1 MTKDEKE
8 DGALQ
13 EKKAQADNEDEL
25 DFLENDID
33 DEDIRSDLY
42 LGDELQSLLDDEDF
56 VSESDGEEFQS
67 GADDEELGS
76 MLDVDQELESILGD
90 EEFQTE
96 PEDSDPWSEL
106 NDENFLLEPD
116 DEEPDSELD
125 DDAPQVEIDYET
137 LKDVIK
143 GGEIHIV
150 IDDGD
155 FQAEP
160 ENHENLENTRQSEE
174 PAENEEQD
182 EKPVI
187 TLPRKIL
194 AAIAA
199 AFVIAISTILFFVLD
214 TDTTNEA
221 ESVATVMPIVAPEDD
236 TAVVA
241 ETHLILVDVVP
252 DEEPVLL
259 PEQTDAPAETP
270 DLVDEV
276 FVEVEEPI
284 VIAEAAPTVANN
296 VDPIEISVGAT
307 AMSSESTGNAFI
319 IVGSFTDGNRARQN
333 ASAIVKRG
341 ESPVIIPPF
350 GNSSAYRVAIA
361 KYETRA
367 EAQSSLQSY
376 RDEYGDDSWILEY
389 QAPVAVTM
397 LGERTGSTY
406 VIFSSFTNEDQALK
420 QANILAAREI
430 SSMIV
435 PPFGQSGNYRVAI
448 ASYATL
454 AEAQAALAQHRR
466 DHGEDVWLLR
476 Y

>member
-155 FQAEP
+155 FQA
-160 ENHENLENTRQSEE
+160 
-174 PAENEEQD
+174 
-182 EKPVI
+182 
-187 TLPRKIL
+187 
-194 AAIAA
+194 
-199 AFVIAISTILFFVLD
+199 
-214 TDTTNEA
+214 
-221 ESVATVMPIVAPEDD
+221 
-236 TAVVA
+236 
-241 ETHLILVDVVP
+241 
-252 DEEPVLL
+252 
-259 PEQTDAPAETP
+259 
-270 DLVDEV
+270 
-276 FVEVEEPI
+276 
-284 VIAEAAPTVANN
+284 
-296 VDPIEISVGAT
+296 
-307 AMSSESTGNAFI
+307 
-319 IVGSFTDGNRARQN
+319 
-333 ASAIVKRG
+333 
-341 ESPVIIPPF
+341 
-350 GNSSAYRVAIA
+350 
-361 KYETRA
+361 
-367 EAQSSLQSY
+367 
-376 RDEYGDDSWILEY
+376 
-389 QAPVAVTM
+389 
-397 LGERTGSTY
+397 
-406 VIFSSFTNEDQALK
+406 
-420 QANILAAREI
+420 
-430 SSMIV
+430 
-435 PPFGQSGNYRVAI
+435 
-448 ASYATL
+448 
-454 AEAQAALAQHRR
+454 
-466 DHGEDVWLLR
+466 
-476 Y
+476 